1 MPSKTSFE
9 ENSKI
14 RTALQ
19 ETHVYTIGHSTRPIE
34 AFIKILNCYRIDKV
48 VDVRTIP
55 RSRHNPQFNKEVLVE
70 SLKAAKISYLNLA
83 QLGGLRRALP
93 NSVNK
98 GWRNSSF
105 RGYADYM
112 QSQEF
117 ASALEQLLGLS
128 KRRTIVLMC
137 AESVPWRCHRSLIA
151 DVLLVRKVHAIHIFS
166 ATLCK
171 KHTLTAWA
179 RVKGKTITY
188 PEPTS
193 GVTTAA

>member
-1 MPSKTSFE
+1 M
-9 ENSKI
+9 
-14 RTALQ
+14 RTGLQ

-34 AFIKILNCYRIDKV
+34 AFIKILNCYRINKV

-55 RSRHNPQFNKEVLVE
+55 RSRHNPQFDEEVLAK
-70 SLKAAKISYLNLA
+70 SLKAAKISYLHLA

-151 DVLLVRKVHAIHIFS
+151 DALVVRKVHAIHIFS
-166 ATLCK
+166 AMSCK

-188 PEPTS
+188 PERTS
-193 GVTTAA
+193 